1 MQTEVCGRMCQV
13 WECSSTEENSTG
25 AGEKEP
31 VGGLSVSK
39 CQGHQTSLCGS
50 GGKSSDSLRRP
61 NNHLDNK
68 NHPSDLP

>member
-31 VGGLSVSK
+31 VGGLPVSK

-50 GGKSSDSLRRP
+50 GGKS
-61 NNHLDNK
+61 HQI
-68 NHPSDLP
+68 H

>member
-50 GGKSSDSLRRP
+50 GGKS
-61 NNHLDNK
+61 HQI
-68 NHPSDLP
+68 H